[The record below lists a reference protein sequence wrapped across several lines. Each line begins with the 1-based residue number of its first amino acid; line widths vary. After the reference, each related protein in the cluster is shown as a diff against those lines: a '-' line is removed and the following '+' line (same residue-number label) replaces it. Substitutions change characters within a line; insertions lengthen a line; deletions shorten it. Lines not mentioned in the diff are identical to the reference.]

1 MLTHYCSVDPKGW
14 IWRWG
19 GYRQAY
25 VAQLLLSAIDI
36 RDVIEAEMFHR
47 PQLSSAAAAVAAAAA
62 AEAAKAASCAG
73 VSSTVA
79 VAAAAA
85 SPGKCGIATAAASAM
100 GLAQPVS
107 PHVVAMLL
115 SQRTAACL

>member
-62 AEAAKAASCAG
+62 AEATKAASCTGTA
-73 VSSTVA
+73 A
-79 VAAAAA
+79 VAAAAVAAA

-107 PHVVAMLL
+107 AYTTTQLL
-115 SQRTAACL
+115 LERRCMR